1 MSILLAF
8 IKKELTQT
16 LRDRRFR
23 FILFGAPVIQLII
36 FGYVVTTETKDIS
49 LVMIDYAQ
57 TQESRALGAS
67 FTSSGYFKRIRVD
80 DFSLDAVDDYL
91 KSGRAKVVMIVPPD
105 FSKDIAKGGTAQL
118 KIAIDGADANAAI
131 ITRGY
136 VEEIIRN
143 FSQKIVER
151 RQNQMP
157 SLAIKAASGI
167 VVPEVRIFYNQE
179 MKSSHYMVPG
189 MIAMILL
196 VTTALLTAV
205 AITREK
211 ELGTLEQI
219 IVSPLS
225 RWQFILG
232 KTLPYILV
240 GFIDVLL
247 ILATG
252 KLLFD
257 IPIRG
262 SIVLLFLT
270 AIIFLFTTLGIGLLA
285 ASVSKNQAQAML
297 TVFPLMMPAL
307 LLSGFVFPVASIPIA
322 LRWIAYINPITYY
335 LIVVRGILL
344 KGAGIGELYM
354 QILVLLGFGLF
365 FIVFSSLRF
374 TKRMK

>member
-1 MSILLAF
+1 MNILLAF

-16 LRDRRFR
+16 FRDKRFR

-36 FGYVVTTETKDIS
+36 FGYVVTTEIKNIS
-49 LVMIDYAQ
+49 LIVIDYAQ
-57 TQESRALGAS
+57 TQDSRELCAS
-67 FTSSGYFKRIRVD
+67 FTSSGYFKKVRTEERSIA
-80 DFSLDAVDDYL
+80 AVDNYL
-91 KSGRAKVVMIVPPD
+91 KSSLAKVVLIIPPD
-105 FSKDIAKGGTAQL
+105 FSRSIRRGETAQL
-118 KIAIDGADANAAI
+118 EIAIDGADANAAI

-136 VEEIIRN
+136 VEDITRN
-143 FSQKIVER
+143 FAQKILER

-157 SLAIKAASGI
+157 NLAGMGVASI
-167 VVPEVRIFYNQE
+167 VVPEIRILYNQE

-196 VTTALLTAV
+196 ITTALLTAV

-219 IVSPLS
+219 IVSPLA

-232 KTLPYILV
+232 KTLPYVLV

-252 KLLFD
+252 KILFD

-262 SIVLLFLT
+262 SIVLLFLS
-270 AIIFLFTTLGIGLLA
+270 AIVFLFTTLGIGLLA

-335 LIVVRGILL
+335 LTVVRGILI
-344 KGAGIGELYM
+344 KGAGISELYAEM
-354 QILVLLGFGLF
+354 LILLGFGLF
-365 FIVFSSLRF
+365 FIVYSSLRF
-374 TKRMK
+374 SKRMK

>member
-1 MSILLAF
+1 MGILWAF
-8 IKKELTQT
+8 VRKELTQT
-16 LRDRRFR
+16 LRDKRFR
-23 FILFGAPVIQLII
+23 FILFGAPVVQLII
-36 FGYVVTTETKDIS
+36 FGYVVTTEIKDIS
-49 LVMIDYAQ
+49 LAVVDYAQ
-57 TQESRALGAS
+57 TQDSRQLIAS
-67 FTSSGYFKRIRVD
+67 FTSSGYFKRVKIKQPSV
-80 DFSLDAVDDYL
+80 SAADDYL
-91 KSGRAKVVMIVPPD
+91 RSNRAKVVLVIPPE
-105 FSKDIAKGGTAQL
+105 FSKNITRGVPAQL
-118 KIAIDGADANAAI
+118 KVAIDGADANAAI

-136 VEEIIRN
+136 IEEITRAFAQRIL
-143 FSQKIVER
+143 ER
-151 RQNQMP
+151 QQSQMP
-157 SLAIKAASGI
+157 VLTSMAGSGF
-167 VVPEVRIFYNQE
+167 VVPEIRILYNQE

-219 IVSPLS
+219 IVSPLT

-232 KTLPYILV
+232 KTLPYVMV

-252 KLLFD
+252 KILFD
-257 IPIRG
+257 MPIRG

-270 AIIFLFTTLGIGLLA
+270 AIVFLFTTLGIGLLA
-285 ASVSKNQAQAML
+285 ASVSRNQAQAML

-307 LLSGFVFPVASIPIA
+307 LLSGFVFPVASIPLA

-335 LIVVRGILL
+335 LIVVRGILI
-344 KGAGIGELYM
+344 KGAGIYELYTE
-354 QILVLLGFGLF
+354 ILVLLGFGIF

-374 TKRMK
+374 KKRIA

>member
-1 MSILLAF
+1 MGILLAF
-8 IKKELTQT
+8 VRKELTQT
-16 LRDRRFR
+16 LRDKRFR
-23 FILFGAPVIQLII
+23 FILFGAPVVQLII
-36 FGYVVTTETKDIS
+36 FGYVVTTEIKDIS
-49 LVMIDYAQ
+49 LAVVDYAQ
-57 TQESRALGAS
+57 TQDSRQLIAS
-67 FTSSGYFKRIRVD
+67 FTSSGYFKRVKIEQPSV
-80 DFSLDAVDDYL
+80 SAADDYL
-91 KSGRAKVVMIVPPD
+91 RSNRAKVVLVIPPD
-105 FSKDIAKGGTAQL
+105 FSKNITRGVPAQL
-118 KIAIDGADANAAI
+118 KVAIDGADANAAI

-136 VEEIIRN
+136 IEEITRAFAQRIL
-143 FSQKIVER
+143 ER
-151 RQNQMP
+151 QQSQMP
-157 SLAIKAASGI
+157 VLTNMAGSGS
-167 VVPEVRIFYNQE
+167 VVPEIRILYNQE

-219 IVSPLS
+219 IVSPLT

-232 KTLPYILV
+232 KTLPYVMV

-252 KLLFD
+252 KILFD
-257 IPIRG
+257 MPIRG

-270 AIIFLFTTLGIGLLA
+270 AIVFLFTTLGIGLLA
-285 ASVSKNQAQAML
+285 ASVSRNQAQAML

-307 LLSGFVFPVASIPIA
+307 LLSGFVFPVASIPLA

-335 LIVVRGILL
+335 LIVVRGILI
-344 KGAGIGELYM
+344 KGAGIYELYTE
-354 QILVLLGFGLF
+354 ILVLLGFGIF

-374 TKRMK
+374 KKRIA

>member
-23 FILFGAPVIQLII
+23 FILFGAPVIQLIV
-36 FGYVVTTETKDIS
+36 FGYVVTTDIKNIS
-49 LVMIDYAQ
+49 LAVIDYAQ
-57 TQESRALGAS
+57 TQESRELSAS
-67 FTSSGYFKRIRVD
+67 FTSSGYFKRVKIVERSVGT
-80 DFSLDAVDDYL
+80 VDDYL
-91 KSGRAKVVMIVPPD
+91 KSGRAKVVVVIPPD
-105 FSKDIAKGGTAQL
+105 FSKSITKGETAQL
-118 KIAIDGADANAAI
+118 KVAIDGADANAAI

-136 VEEIIRN
+136 IEEITRN
-143 FSQKIVER
+143 FAQKIMER

-157 SLAIKAASGI
+157 GLAGMAASGI
-167 VVPEVRIFYNQE
+167 VVPEVRILYNQE

-196 VTTALLTAV
+196 ITTALLTAV

-219 IVSPLS
+219 IVSPLT

-232 KTLPYILV
+232 KTLPYVLV

-252 KLLFD
+252 KILFD

-262 SIVLLFLT
+262 SIVLLFLS
-270 AIIFLFTTLGIGLLA
+270 AIVFLFTTLGIGLLA

-297 TVFPLMMPAL
+297 TVFPLMMPAF
-307 LLSGFVFPVASIPIA
+307 LLSGLVFPVASIPVA

-335 LIVVRGILL
+335 LVVVRGILI
-344 KGAGIGELYM
+344 KGAGISELYI
-354 QILVLLGFGLF
+354 QILILLGFGLF

-374 TKRMK
+374 TKRME

>member
-8 IKKELTQT
+8 IKKELIQT
-16 LRDRRFR
+16 FRDKRFR

-36 FGYVVTTETKDIS
+36 FGYVVTTEIKDIS
-49 LVMIDYAQ
+49 LAVIDYAQ
-57 TQESRALGAS
+57 TQESRELAMS
-67 FTSSGYFKRIRVD
+67 FTSSGYFKRVKIED
-80 DFSLDAVDDYL
+80 QTLGAVDDYL
-91 KSGRAKVVMIVPPD
+91 KSGRARVVLVIPPD
-105 FSKDIAKGGTAQL
+105 FSTNIIKGTSAQL
-118 KIAIDGADANAAI
+118 KIAIDGADANAAT

-136 VEEIIRN
+136 VEEIMRA
-143 FSQKIVER
+143 FEQKLLER
-151 RQNQMP
+151 RFNQM
-157 SLAIKAASGI
+157 SGLTGAAVSGVI
-167 VVPEVRIFYNQE
+167 VPEIRILYNQE
-179 MKSSHYMVPG
+179 MKSSHYMIPG

-196 VTTALLTAV
+196 ITTALLTGV

-219 IVSPLS
+219 IVSPLT

-232 KTLPYILV
+232 KTFPYILV

-262 SIVLLFLT
+262 SILLLFMS
-270 AIIFLFTTLGIGLLA
+270 AIVFLFTTLGIGLLA

-297 TVFPLMMPAL
+297 TIFPLMMPAL
-307 LLSGFVFPVASIPIA
+307 LLSGFVFPVASIPVA

-335 LIVVRGILL
+335 LIVVRGILI
-344 KGAGIGELYM
+344 KGAGITELYTEL
-354 QILVLLGFGLF
+354 LVLLGFGLF
-365 FIVFSSLRF
+365 FIIFSSLRF
-374 TKRMK
+374 SKRME

>member
-1 MSILLAF
+1 MNILLAF

-16 LRDRRFR
+16 FRDKRFR

-36 FGYVVTTETKDIS
+36 FGYVVTTEIKNVS
-49 LVMIDYAQ
+49 LIVIDYAQ
-57 TQESRALGAS
+57 TQESRELSAS
-67 FTSSGYFKRIRVD
+67 FTSSGYFKKVRTEERSIA
-80 DFSLDAVDDYL
+80 AVDNYL
-91 KSGRAKVVMIVPPD
+91 KSSRAKVVLIIPPD
-105 FSKDIAKGGTAQL
+105 FSRSIRRGETAQL
-118 KIAIDGADANAAI
+118 EIAIDGADANAAI

-136 VEEIIRN
+136 VEDITRN
-143 FSQKIVER
+143 FAQKLLER

-157 SLAIKAASGI
+157 HLAGMGVASI
-167 VVPEVRIFYNQE
+167 VVPEIRILYNQE

-196 VTTALLTAV
+196 ITTALLTAV

-219 IVSPLS
+219 IVSPLA

-232 KTLPYILV
+232 KTLPYVLV

-252 KLLFD
+252 KILFD

-262 SIVLLFLT
+262 SIVLLFLS
-270 AIIFLFTTLGIGLLA
+270 AIVFLFTTLGIGLLA

-335 LIVVRGILL
+335 LTVVRGILI
-344 KGAGIGELYM
+344 KGAGISELYAEM
-354 QILVLLGFGLF
+354 LILLGFGLF
-365 FIVFSSLRF
+365 FIVYSSLRF
-374 TKRMK
+374 SKRMK

>member
-1 MSILLAF
+1 MKILLAF

-16 LRDRRFR
+16 FRDKRFR
-23 FILFGAPVIQLII
+23 FILFGAPVIQLVI
-36 FGYVVTTETKDIS
+36 FGYVVTTEIKDIS
-49 LVMIDYAQ
+49 LAVIDYAQ
-57 TQESRALGAS
+57 TQESRELAAS
-67 FTSSGYFKRIRVD
+67 FTASGHFKQIKVK
-80 DFSLDAVDDYL
+80 SQAIGAIDDYL
-91 KSGRAKVVMIVPPD
+91 KSNLAKIVLVIPPD
-105 FSKDIAKGGTAQL
+105 FSKNLLAGASTQL
-118 KIAIDGADANAAI
+118 KVAIDGADANAAI

-136 VEEIIRN
+136 VEQIIRA
-143 FSQKIVER
+143 FAQRVKER
-151 RQNQMP
+151 RMNQTP
-157 SLAIKAASGI
+157 TRGGTSALGI
-167 VVPEVRIFYNQE
+167 VIPEVRILFNQE
-179 MKSSHYMVPG
+179 MKSSHFMVPG

-196 VTTALLTAV
+196 ITTALLTAV

-219 IVSPLS
+219 IVSPLT

-252 KLLFD
+252 KILFD

-297 TVFPLMMPAL
+297 TVFPLMMPAF
-307 LLSGFVFPVASIPIA
+307 LLSGFVFPVASIPAA

-335 LIVVRGILL
+335 LVVVRGILI
-344 KGAGIGELYM
+344 KGAGIYELYTE
-354 QILVLLGFGLF
+354 ILKLLGFGLF

-374 TKRMK
+374 TKRME

>member
-1 MSILLAF
+1 MGILWAF
-8 IKKELTQT
+8 VRKELTQT
-16 LRDRRFR
+16 LRDKRFR
-23 FILFGAPVIQLII
+23 FILFGAPVVQLII
-36 FGYVVTTETKDIS
+36 FGYVVTTEIKDIS
-49 LVMIDYAQ
+49 LAVVDYAQ
-57 TQESRALGAS
+57 TQDSRQLIAS
-67 FTSSGYFKRIRVD
+67 FTSSGYFKRVKIKQPSV
-80 DFSLDAVDDYL
+80 SAADDYL
-91 KSGRAKVVMIVPPD
+91 RSNRAKVVLVIPPE
-105 FSKDIAKGGTAQL
+105 FSKNITKGVPAQL
-118 KIAIDGADANAAI
+118 KVAIDGADANAAI

-136 VEEIIRN
+136 IEEITRAFAQRIL
-143 FSQKIVER
+143 ER
-151 RQNQMP
+151 QQSQMP
-157 SLAIKAASGI
+157 VLTNMTGSGF
-167 VVPEVRIFYNQE
+167 VVPEMRILYNQE

-219 IVSPLS
+219 IVSPLT

-232 KTLPYILV
+232 KTLPYVMV

-252 KLLFD
+252 KILFD
-257 IPIRG
+257 MPIRG

-270 AIIFLFTTLGIGLLA
+270 AIVFLFTTLGIGLLA
-285 ASVSKNQAQAML
+285 ASVSRNQAQAML

-307 LLSGFVFPVASIPIA
+307 LLSGFVFPVASIPLA

-335 LIVVRGILL
+335 LIVVRGILI
-344 KGAGIGELYM
+344 KGAGIYELYTE
-354 QILVLLGFGLF
+354 ILVLLGFGIF

-374 TKRMK
+374 KKRIA

>member
-1 MSILLAF
+1 MTILLAF

-80 DFSLDAVDDYL
+80 NFSIDAVDDYL

-136 VEEIIRN
+136 VEEIVRN

-157 SLAIKAASGI
+157 SLAIKAVSGL

-307 LLSGFVFPVASIPIA
+307 LLSGFVFPVASIPMA

-344 KGAGIGELYM
+344 KGAGISELYT